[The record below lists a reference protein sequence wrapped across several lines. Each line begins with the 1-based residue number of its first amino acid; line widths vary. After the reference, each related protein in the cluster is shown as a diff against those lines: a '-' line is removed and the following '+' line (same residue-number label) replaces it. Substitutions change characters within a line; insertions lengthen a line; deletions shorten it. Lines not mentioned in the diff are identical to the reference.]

1 MDIIRQLERL
11 VEKLGDLG
19 DEIVIVGGCSPALI
33 LDINLVPD
41 LRPTND
47 IDLLVK
53 TESYGKY
60 VLFVERMK
68 EKGFTERQGDPIGRY
83 VWEDL
88 VVDVIPTET
97 GVLGFSNPWYKE
109 AFDKAIKKRLPSGR
123 VLRTITP
130 IYFLATKLEAF
141 RTRGEGDPLSSP
153 DLEDIVAVMVEFPA
167 FEEELKEASSDLRQY
182 ISAQFRR
189 LTQLADYPHFL
200 SAHLRGDEA
209 SQAFLPK
216 LRDIY
221 ERISSLTYGAT
232 GS

>member
-47 IDLLVK
+47 VDFMIK
-53 TESYGKY
+53 AESYGEY
-60 VLFVERMK
+60 ARFVEKMK
-68 EKGFTERQGDPIGRY
+68 GKGFTERQGDPIGRY

-88 VVDVIPTET
+88 IVDVIPTET
-97 GVLGFSNPWYKE
+97 GVLGFTNPWYKE
-109 AFDKAIKKRLPSGR
+109 AFDKAVKKRLPSGR
-123 VLRTITP
+123 ILKTITP

-141 RTRGEGDPLSSP
+141 RARGEGDPLSSP
-153 DLEDIVAVMVEFPA
+153 DLEDIISVMVEFPA
-167 FEEELKEASSDLRQY
+167 IEEELKEASPNLRQY
-182 ISAQFRR
+182 ISAQFKK
-189 LTQLADYPHFL
+189 LIQSADYPHFL

-209 SQAFLPK
+209 SQASLPK
-216 LRDIY
+216 LREIF
-221 ERISSLTYGAT
+221 ERISYLTFGAT

>member
-1 MDIIRQLERL
+1 MDIIRQLEQL
-11 VEKLGDLG
+11 AEKLGDLG
-19 DEIVIVGGCSPALI
+19 DEIVIVGGCLPALI

-47 IDLLVK
+47 IDFVIK
-53 TESYGKY
+53 AESYGKY
-60 VLFVERMK
+60 ALFVEKLK

-83 VWEDL
+83 IWGDL

-123 VLRTITP
+123 ILKTITP
-130 IYFLATKLEAF
+130 IFFIATKLEAF
-141 RTRGEGDPLSSP
+141 RSRGKGDPLSSP
-153 DLEDIVAVMVEFPA
+153 DLEDIIGVMVEFPA
-167 FEEELKEASSDLRQY
+167 IEEELTEASANLRQY
-182 ISAQFRR
+182 ISAQFKK
-189 LTQLADYPHFL
+189 LTQMADYPHFL

-216 LRDIY
+216 LRVMF